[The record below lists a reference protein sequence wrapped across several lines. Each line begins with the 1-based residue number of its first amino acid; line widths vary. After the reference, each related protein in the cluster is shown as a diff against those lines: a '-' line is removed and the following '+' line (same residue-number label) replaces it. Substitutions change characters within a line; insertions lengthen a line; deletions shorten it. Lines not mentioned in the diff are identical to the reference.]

1 MGSKS
6 LKSRQNP
13 RKTGKNRRKPVEIR
27 CFPLTNA
34 LESRKVNG
42 VRVSE
47 TRINPD
53 DPALQSRIPGMCIGP
68 VETKRA
74 VAQAIA

>member
-1 MGSKS
+1 M
-6 LKSRQNP
+6 
-13 RKTGKNRRKPVEIR
+13 R

-53 DPALQSRIPGMCIGP
+53 DPALQSRILGMCSGP